1 MKKPIPPDAVLI
13 PPEAE
18 RVYQGALFDFYQW
31 QQELFDGSHQTFDMV
46 RRPDIVAT
54 IGIVDGKIVT
64 VVDDQPHR
72 GVRVG
77 LPGGRV
83 TPEDASL
90 VGAAQREMR
99 EETGYEFASWRLV
112 EVVQLFVKVECFEY
126 FYLATEPSAHHQ
138 PELDLG
144 GEEIEI
150 ELCDYETAVQKIHA
164 SDKYSIDYQL
174 LSAAG
179 SLDGLLDLP
188 EFSGKEVDIPV
199 KE

>member
-1 MKKPIPPDAVLI
+1 M
-13 PPEAE
+13 
-18 RVYQGALFDFYQW
+18 
-31 QQELFDGSHQTFDMV
+31 
-46 RRPDIVAT
+46 
-54 IGIVDGKIVT
+54 
-64 VVDDQPHR
+64 
-72 GVRVG
+72 
-77 LPGGRV
+77 
-83 TPEDASL
+83 
-90 VGAAQREMR
+90 
-99 EETGYEFASWRLV
+99 
-112 EVVQLFVKVECFEY
+112 Y
-126 FYLATEPSAHHQ
+126 FYLATEPSARQQ
-138 PELDLG
+138 PELDPG